1 MELQKSISKSQ
12 EDVALSFANRL
23 FSTEAYHNEN
33 IVFSPLSLHVAL
45 AIMAAGAH
53 GSTLDELLSFLRF
66 DSVGHL
72 NTIFSQVVSAV
83 FSDNDDAAPPPTHRL
98 SFANGMWVDKSLS
111 LTHSFKQLVATH
123 YKATLDSVDFWNKAD
138 QVCDEVNLWV
148 EKGTNG
154 LIKELLSPGAVDKT
168 TRLIFANA
176 LHFKGEWEHKFLA
189 RYSYSYRFHLLDG
202 TSVVVPLMTNDEEQL
217 IRVFDGFKILG
228 LPYKQGTDEK
238 RLFSMYILLP
248 HAKDGLSDLIRKMA
262 SEPGFLE
269 GKLPQQKVKLNFFL
283 IPRFDISFAFE
294 ASDVLKEFGV
304 VSPFSQRDADFT
316 KMVKVNSPLDALS
329 VESIFQKVFIK
340 VNEQG
345 TEAAAATTLGLRGGG
360 GPPPPGLEFIADHP
374 FLFLIREDF
383 SGTILFVGQVLN
395 PLGGANG
402 TTTPVKED
410 LGRKKRP
417 GPVDNAERSKK
428 KYSDFELEK
437 NG

>member
-1 MELQKSISKSQ
+1 MLSLSHSKIRTTMELQKSISKSQ

-66 DSVGHL
+66 DSVDHL

-228 LPYKQGTDEK
+228 LPYKQ
-238 RLFSMYILLP
+238 
-248 HAKDGLSDLIRKMA
+248 
-262 SEPGFLE
+262 
-269 GKLPQQKVKLNFFL
+269 
-283 IPRFDISFAFE
+283 